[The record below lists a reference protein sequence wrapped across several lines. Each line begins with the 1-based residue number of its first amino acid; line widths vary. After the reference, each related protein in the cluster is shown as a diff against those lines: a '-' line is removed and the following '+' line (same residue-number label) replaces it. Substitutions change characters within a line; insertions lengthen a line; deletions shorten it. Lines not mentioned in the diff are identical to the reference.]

1 MNALARWKI
10 LLALIATFA
19 AGAITGGLLTGR
31 VTNDAVRRAEQPR
44 QSAPLTLN
52 QLQRQLQLKP
62 EQADKIASILTQ
74 MENELNNLRSVDVRA
89 TDGIFAR
96 AKDRMD
102 PIVAPDQRSRLQ
114 EILDEHRRRFEE
126 TSWIVERPR

>member
-19 AGAITGGLLTGR
+19 AGAITGGFLTGR
-31 VTNDAVRRAEQPR
+31 VTKE
-44 QSAPLTLN
+44 
-52 QLQRQLQLKP
+52 
-62 EQADKIASILTQ
+62 IASILTQ
-74 MENELNNLRSVDVRA
+74 MENELSNLRSLDVRE

-114 EILDEHRRRFEE
+114 EIIDEHRRRFEE

>member
-1 MNALARWKI
+1 M
-10 LLALIATFA
+10 ALIATFA
-19 AGAITGGLLTGR
+19 TGAITGGFLTGR
-31 VTNDAVRRAEQPR
+31 VNKDAVRRAEQPR
-44 QSAPLTLN
+44 QSAPLTVN
-52 QLQRQLQLKP
+52 QLQPQLQLKP

-74 MENELNNLRSVDVRA
+74 MENELNNLRSLDVRE

>member
-19 AGAITGGLLTGR
+19 AGAITGGFLTGR
-31 VTNDAVRRAEQPR
+31 VTKDAVRRAEQPR
-44 QSAPLTLN
+44 QPSTLTAD
-52 QLQRQLQLKP
+52 QLQRELYLNS
-62 EQADKIASILTQ
+62 EQANKMGPILTQ
-74 MENELNNLRSVDVRA
+74 MENELNNLRSLDVRE

-102 PIVAPDQRSRLQ
+102 SIVAPDQRSRLQ

>member
-1 MNALARWKI
+1 M
-10 LLALIATFA
+10 ALIATFA
-19 AGAITGGLLTGR
+19 AGAITGGLFTGR
-31 VTNDAVRRAEQPR
+31 VTKDAVRRAEQPR
-44 QSAPLTLN
+44 QSAPLRVN

-74 MENELNNLRSVDVRA
+74 MENELNNLRSLDVRE

-96 AKDRMD
+96 AKDRME
-102 PIVAPDQRSRLQ
+102 PIIAPDKRPRLQ

>member
-1 MNALARWKI
+1 M
-10 LLALIATFA
+10 ALIATFA
-19 AGAITGGLLTGR
+19 TGAITGGFLTGR
-31 VTNDAVRRAEQPR
+31 VNKNAVRRAEQPR
-44 QSAPLTLN
+44 QSAPLTVN

-74 MENELNNLRSVDVRA
+74 MENELNNLRSLDVRE

-114 EILDEHRRRFEE
+114 EILDGHRRRFEE
-126 TSWIVERPR
+126 TPWITERPH

>member
-1 MNALARWKI
+1 M
-10 LLALIATFA
+10 ALIATFA
-19 AGAITGGLLTGR
+19 TGAITGGFLTGR
-31 VTNDAVRRAEQPR
+31 VNKNAVRRAEQPR
-44 QSAPLTLN
+44 QSAPLTVN

-74 MENELNNLRSVDVRA
+74 MENELNNLRSLDVRE

-96 AKDRMD
+96 AKDRME
-102 PIVAPDQRSRLQ
+102 PIIAPDKRPRLQ